1 MSNLDWLENNH
12 YLESRQKREF
22 SIAAWVCWGVALI
35 LLFIPVRSSLLRICN
50 INAAQDTPALSGHVL
65 LLERKPSRQQRVY
78 DARVEIDYKGQVYT
92 VTEAGFRFTDGMY
105 EQAMESGIVP
115 VYLNPKT
122 PEKSVL
128 SKGIPTREWIP
139 PGLFSLFSLVLII
152 AGIHF
157 MIKSRK

>member
-1 MSNLDWLENNH
+1 MSKLSWLENNN
-12 YLESRQKREF
+12 YLENRQKREF

-35 LLFIPVRSSLLRICN
+35 LLLIPVRSSFLRICN
-50 INAAQDTPALSGHVL
+50 INAAQDTPTLSGHVL

-105 EQAMESGIVP
+105 EQAVESGTVP
-115 VYLNPKT
+115 VYLNPQA

-128 SKGIPTREWIP
+128 SKGIPPREWIL
-139 PGLFSLFSLVLII
+139 PGLFSLVSLVLFGT
-152 AGIHF
+152 GIHF